1 MRGKSTVSRSM
12 RRVNFRRRVHA
23 AVAQRERD
31 RVREIGAPGANAAL
45 LQRVENARVRMAE
58 EVAPATRDERDAR
71 LGGVEQRFRRRAS
84 AAVMRD
90 FENVAADV
98 ARGQLRFLFALG
110 VTGEECAARLDLQ

>member
-1 MRGKSTVSRSM
+1 MTRIQSPRRRRVADMRGKSTVSRSM
-12 RRVNFRRRVHA
+12 RRVNFGRRVHA

-45 LQRVENARVRMAE
+45 LQRVENGGVWMAE
-58 EVAPATRDERDAR
+58 KVAPAAGDERDAR
-71 LGGVEQRFRRRAS
+71 LGGVEQRFRRRAA

-98 ARGQLRFLFALG
+98 ARRQLRFLF
-110 VTGEECAARLDLQ
+110 